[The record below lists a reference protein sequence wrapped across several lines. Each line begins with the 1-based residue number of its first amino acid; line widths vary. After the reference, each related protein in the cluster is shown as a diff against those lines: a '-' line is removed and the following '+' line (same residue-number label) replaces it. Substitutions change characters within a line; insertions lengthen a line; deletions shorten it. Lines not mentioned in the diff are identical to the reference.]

1 MTIQWYPGHMAAA
14 RKKAAEMMASIDVV
28 IELVDARLPEAS
40 TNPLVR
46 QLRLQRQRPCLKV
59 LNKADLADPR
69 ATREWIAHYDG
80 QEGMRALALS
90 CRKPAEVARLPALC
104 QNLAPHRND
113 NLKPLRMMIM
123 GIPSV
128 GKSTLMN
135 VLLKRRL
142 AKVGDEP
149 AITRA
154 QQTTQIGPRQW
165 ITDTP
170 GLLWPRIEHASDGL
184 MLAASHAVGRNAMVD
199 DEVAQF
205 LAGVLLA
212 RYPELLARRY
222 GWARDV
228 LGGLDALGALAAIA
242 AQRGLRLRG
251 GLADLEKAA
260 SVLVQDYRAG
270 LLGRISLETP
280 TTRSEML
287 LGADRCAELS
297 AVH

>member
-14 RKKAAEMMASIDVV
+14 RKKAEEMMASIDVV

-69 ATREWIAHYDG
+69 VTRAWIAHYDG

-90 CRKPAEVARLPALC
+90 CRNAAEVARLPALC
-104 QNLAPHRND
+104 QNLARHRND
-113 NLKPLRMMIM
+113 NVKPLRMMIM
-123 GIPSV
+123 GIPNV

-135 VLLKRRL
+135 ALLKRRL

-154 QQTTQIGPRQW
+154 QQTTQIGSRQW

-170 GLLWPRIEHASDGL
+170 GLLWPRIEHPSDGL
-184 MLAASHAVGRNAMVD
+184 MLAASHAIGRNAMVD

-212 RYPELLARRY
+212 RYPDLLARRY
-222 GWARDV
+222 SWTA
-228 LGGLDALGALAAIA
+228 GALSALDPLGVIEAIA
-242 AQRGLRLRG
+242 VQRGLRLRG
-251 GLADLEKAA
+251 GVADLEKAA
-260 SVLVQDYRAG
+260 SVLVQDYRSG

-280 TTRSEML
+280 TTRGEML
-287 LGADRCAELS
+287 LGTDRCAELS
-297 AVH
+297 AAH